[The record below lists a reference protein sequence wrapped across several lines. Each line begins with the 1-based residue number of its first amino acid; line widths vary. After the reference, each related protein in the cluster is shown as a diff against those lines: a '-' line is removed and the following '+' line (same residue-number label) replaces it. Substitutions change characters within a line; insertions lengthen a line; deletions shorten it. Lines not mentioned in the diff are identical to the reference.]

1 MLHNISV
8 KDYMTASVITFAP
21 TDDVLEAIHIL
32 VERRI
37 SGAPVVDGAGNIV
50 GMLSEKDCLKVA
62 LEAGYNEGMGGKVS
76 DYMTKNV
83 ETVDADSSIMEVAK
97 AFIDHPYK
105 RYPVVDEEE
114 RLVGQ
119 VSRADVLR
127 AIEKIRV

>member
-1 MLHNISV
+1 VLHNITV
-8 KDYMTASVITFAP
+8 KEYMSANVVTFAP
-21 TDDVLEAIHIL
+21 TDDVLEAIHTL

-37 SGAPVVDGAGNIV
+37 SGSPVVNGAGELV

-76 DYMTKNV
+76 EYMTTDV
-83 ETVDADSSIMEVAK
+83 ATVDVEMSIVEVAK
-97 AFIDHPYK
+97 AFIDNAYK
-105 RYPVVDEEE
+105 RYPVVDEDG

-119 VSRADVLR
+119 ISRADVLR

>member
-8 KDYMTASVITFAP
+8 KEYMSASVVTFSP
-21 TDDVLEAIHIL
+21 IDDVLDAIHTL

-37 SGAPVVDGAGNIV
+37 SGSPVVDGAGNIV

-62 LEAGYNEGMGGKVS
+62 LEAGYNESMGGKVG
-76 DYMTKNV
+76 DYMTANV
-83 ETVDADSSIMEVAK
+83 ETIDADSSIMEVAK
-97 AFIDHPYK
+97 AFIDQPYK
-105 RYPVVDEEE
+105 RFPVVDEEE

-119 VSRADVLR
+119 ISRADVLR

>member
-8 KDYMTASVITFAP
+8 NDYMSASVVTFSP
-21 TDDVLEAIHIL
+21 DDDVLEAIHTL
-32 VERRI
+32 VEKRI
-37 SGAPVVDGAGNIV
+37 SGAPVIDGAGNIV

-62 LEAGYNEGMGGKVS
+62 LDTGYNEGMGGKVS
-76 DYMTKNV
+76 VYMSKNV
-83 ETVDADSSIMEVAK
+83 ETIDADSSIMDAAK

-114 RLVGQ
+114 RLIGQ
-119 VSRADVLR
+119 ISRADVLR

>member
-8 KDYMTASVITFAP
+8 KEYMSASVVTFDP
-21 TDDVLEAIHIL
+21 NDDVLEAIHTL

-37 SGAPVVDGAGNIV
+37 SGSPVLDGAGNII

-76 DYMTKNV
+76 DYMTRNV
-83 ETVDADSSIMEVAK
+83 ETIDADSSIMEVAK
-97 AFIDHPYK
+97 AFIDNPYK

-119 VSRADVLR
+119 ISRADVLR

>member
-1 MLHNISV
+1 MLHNITV
-8 KDYMTASVITFAP
+8 KEYMSANVVTFSP
-21 TDDVLEAIHIL
+21 NDDVLEAIHTL

-37 SGAPVVDGAGNIV
+37 SGSPVVDGAGNIV

-76 DYMTKNV
+76 QYMTRDV
-83 ETVDADSSIMEVAK
+83 ETVDTETSIVEVAR
-97 AFIDHPYK
+97 AFIDNPYK
-105 RYPVVDEEE
+105 RYPVVDEED

-119 VSRADVLR
+119 ISRADVLR

>member
-1 MLHNISV
+1 MLHKISV
-8 KDYMTASVITFAP
+8 NEYMSSNVVTFSP

-32 VERRI
+32 VEKRI
-37 SGAPVVDGAGNIV
+37 SGAPVLDGAGNIV

-83 ETVDADSSIMEVAK
+83 ETIDADSSIMEAAK
-97 AFIDHPYK
+97 AFIDHPFK

-119 VSRADVLR
+119 ISRADVLR